1 MPPPK
6 IKFVVENDSFLRLI
20 QVVLDP
26 SAPKERIDAFAHF
39 CKHDTPDFLG
49 WCDSIRAQARNIY
62 PTEVNLV
69 DNQSEFLANAAGAT
83 VIVVEEL
90 TIGQKEI
97 AAAGSALKFVQKY
110 GFTTRNI
117 DGAACNAAGVKILTI
132 RRRANISTAEQ
143 GLALMLA
150 LARQLT
156 QNANLISVEQLKKS
170 GYQPTTYDRSHTPNG
185 NWARIPNMVTLYRKQ
200 LGIVGLGEIGRE
212 LALRALALGMRIV
225 YTQRTRLPADVEQQY
240 QATYCSLDELLARS
254 DFVSLH
260 LPRSPAT
267 VNFIGAARVVD
278 HQAGRFFDQR
288 LPAQSGG
295 ARSAA
300 PSARLRAARRIWARH
315 FLRGAG
321 RCRRSA
327 DPISECDCHPPSRRL
342 AALELSRRYRR
353 SDRKLSAGSRL
364 VSILSFTIGSQIEP
378 AIYSGSFAD
387 AALSPERVAHA
398 KIALD
403 FPRSDNFW
411 SVLTAPTT
419 ARSRKCLI
427 PTPKE

>member
-26 SAPKERIDAFAHF
+26 TAPQERIEAFAHF
-39 CKHDTPDFLG
+39 CKHDTPDFGG
-49 WCDSIRAQARNIY
+49 WCDGIRQQARNIY
-62 PTEVNLV
+62 PTDVRLV
-69 DNQSEFLANAAGAT
+69 DNQAELLANTAGAS

-90 TIGQKEI
+90 TVGEKEI
-97 AAAGSALKFVQKY
+97 TAAGSSLKFVQKY
-110 GFTTRNI
+110 GFTARNI
-117 DGAACNAAGVKILTI
+117 DGAACKAAGVKVLTI

-156 QNANLISVEQLKKS
+156 QNANLISVEQLKNS

-212 LALRALALGMRIV
+212 LAVRALALGMRIV

-240 QATYCSLDELLARS
+240 QATYCSLTELLAQS

-267 VNFIGAARVVD
+267 IGFIGHR
-278 HQAGRFFDQR
+278 
-288 LPAQSGG
+288 
-295 ARSAA
+295 
-300 PSARLRAARRIWARH
+300 
-315 FLRGAG
+315 
-321 RCRRSA
+321 
-327 DPISECDCHPPSRRL
+327 
-342 AALELSRRYRR
+342 ELSTIKPGAFLINVSQPNLVAREALRQALASGRLGGYGL
-353 SDRKLSAGSRL
+353 DTFYEEPGDAGDPL
-364 VSILSFTIGSQIEP
+364 IQFPNVIVTPHLGGSPRWNSLDDIEEVIVGLGR
-378 AIYSGSFAD
+378 AFSS
-387 AALSPERVAHA
+387 
-398 KIALD
+398 
-403 FPRSDNFW
+403 
-411 SVLTAPTT
+411 
-419 ARSRKCLI
+419 
-427 PTPKE
+427 